1 MNTIVGNINDIS
13 KLDLCPK
20 HFSNQLDC
28 FWDLR
33 LTKKEKRRKPKDY
46 KYINLMVYF
55 FRLIF
60 QVIFCNKLI
69 NSLLYSTLIV
79 IAASLEAHNN
89 QHSVIFHDRM
99 AANSTE
105 MEMVDT
111 TTPDPTVVAVK
122 HTD

>member
-13 KLDLCPK
+13 NLDL
-20 HFSNQLDC
+20 FFNQLDC
-28 FWDLR
+28 FRDLR
-33 LTKKEKRRKPKDY
+33 LCIKKKEEEKPKDY
-46 KYINLMVYF
+46 KYIHLMFYF

-89 QHSVIFHDRM
+89 
-99 AANSTE
+99 
-105 MEMVDT
+105 
-111 TTPDPTVVAVK
+111 
-122 HTD
+122 